1 MSILDDAREG
11 MNPAIRPQDDLF
23 GHVNGTW
30 LDTEDIPADRSSWG
44 PFVQLADIAEEQVR
58 TIIEELAAGDADGAV
73 DAEAEKIGVLYNS
86 FMDTEAI
93 AKMGI
98 RPVQP
103 LIAAVAALRDVRDLA
118 AFVGEFERI
127 GGSGLF
133 GSYVDTDRKDS
144 DRYLVYL
151 VQGGLGLPDESYY
164 REDKFAEI
172 REKYAAYLAAL
183 LRLGELRRRRRRR
196 CGHRRRAGDPDRR
209 GPLGARRDPR
219 RAEDLQPDDAGA
231 SSRRS
236 RRASTGPPTSPTWV
250 AGPTCSRRAWSR
262 SRRSSRTCRSCS
274 PRCPS
279 RTGGRGC

>member
-1 MSILDDAREG
+1 M
-11 MNPAIRPQDDLF
+11 
-23 GHVNGTW
+23 
-30 LDTEDIPADRSSWG
+30 
-44 PFVQLADIAEEQVR
+44 
-58 TIIEELAAGDADGAV
+58 

-103 LIAAVAALRDVRDLA
+103 LISAVAALRDVRDLA

-127 GGSGLF
+127 GGAGLF

-196 CGHRRRAGDPDRR
+196 GRHRASRWRPGSPRATGS
-209 GPLGARRDPR
+209 APR
-219 RAEDLQPDDAGA
+219 PAT
-231 SSRRS
+231 SRR
-236 RRASTGPPTSPTWV
+236 PTT
-250 AGPTCSRRAWSR
+250 
-262 SRRSSRTCRSCS
+262 
-274 PRCPS
+274 
-279 RTGGRGC
+279 